1 MHLLSNIWQS
11 FAAKRESKSLKLP
24 ANSWSNLYI
33 KFAIQQLWKKK
44 FCKKQKKKKNEAK
57 LDKSRKTWY
66 VRYFWLLLT
75 KIRLKRVHWALG
87 CVCFWDLPNISNLKL
102 VGSSW
107 SNSYVI
113 YTRYHVPFYLRRM
126 KAELK
131 HSKLQE
137 YYDQNCRYQAP
148 FCRFK
153 DCTLLR

>member
-1 MHLLSNIWQS
+1 MEQFVHKVCYTATL
-11 FAAKRESKSLKLP
+11 E
-24 ANSWSNLYI
+24 
-33 KFAIQQLWKKK
+33 KKIL
-44 FCKKQKKKKNEAK
+44 QKAKKKNEAK

-75 KIRLKRVHWALG
+75 KIHLKRVHWALG
-87 CVCFWDLPNISNLKL
+87 CVCSWDLPNISNLKL
-102 VGSSW
+102 FGSSW